1 MKEKININTKLTKA
15 LREGVEHS
23 HTLVETIRKNHNEF
37 VWYWLCSYDAAT
49 FDPMDMF
56 YANLFTTSLDFC
68 PGDLYSNHFL
78 RSERDSKFRSERD
91 SKFYYESDGK
101 FNMPKKF
108 SDGPMLLN
116 LGHYETDSRNALFIP
131 TTCLTS
137 RNSLF
142 YSTLKKYTPK
152 DCFPADYYTDSYK
165 LSNRMRPEV
174 THAVILYTSNQDGDC
189 DISVRWLQ
197 DSLLSTYKEFIGISE
212 IFEHLWEGFQIDP
225 FSNYY

>member
-56 YANLFTTSLDFC
+56 EPNLYDVSLDFN
-68 PGDLYSNHFL
+68 PGDLYGKYYDRTGH
-78 RSERDSKFRSERD
+78 DSK
-91 SKFYYESDGK
+91 KYYESDGK

-137 RNSLF
+137 CNSVF
-142 YSTLKKYTPK
+142 YRTLKKYTPK

-225 FSNYY
+225 FNNLY